1 MGVSLGIG
9 PVDDTLGRIG
19 AHRDQGYKPGRHQI
33 LPGHDLVL
41 VRAAREALAQAQL
54 TVDATCPYTPADTA
68 VLAERD
74 RFDLDCIEQPL
85 AWDDIHDHATLQP
98 RLKTPICLDECI
110 KTAAHAR

>member
-1 MGVSLGIG
+1 MGIG

-19 AHRDQGYKPGRHQI
+19 AHRDQGYKPDRHQI

-41 VRAAREALAQAQL
+41 VRAAREAFAQAQL
-54 TVDATCPYTPADTA
+54 TVDENCPNTLADTA
-68 VLAERD
+68 VLAELG

-98 RLKTPICLDECI
+98 RLKTSICLDECI
-110 KTAAHAR
+110 KTAADPR